1 MPLDIEPPHRLGAVA
16 AGHGRHMVDAG
27 RRGHGRHGLAD
38 VAIHELGPGVAIEQG
53 AERGIVLGPVASCRL
68 LARPRAAGPPHA
80 WQRCR
85 PAGAPG
91 RSGTPAREPPARAR
105 LKAPASPFNEDI
117 MSADTLIPWLF
128 GFTLIVALV
137 AGIYQFL
144 RVKRAQREHEP
155 AVPGETQTGGIM
167 QDPQNVPRHGQ

>member
-1 MPLDIEPPHRLGAVA
+1 
-16 AGHGRHMVDAG
+16 
-27 RRGHGRHGLAD
+27 
-38 VAIHELGPGVAIEQG
+38 
-53 AERGIVLGPVASCRL
+53 
-68 LARPRAAGPPHA
+68 
-80 WQRCR
+80 
-85 PAGAPG
+85 
-91 RSGTPAREPPARAR
+91 
-105 LKAPASPFNEDI
+105 

-128 GFTLIVALV
+128 GFTLIVALA